1 MKKTLLF
8 LAIIFSVSLM
18 AQQNSP
24 DGIFTGKVKEQIQ
37 SSAKSQTPIWSE
49 DFGNGFPSGWST
61 YTNNAS
67 GGIATCPWKHSFVGP
82 WGYWNSN
89 QGASASSAMHSTT
102 ASNGF
107 LISDIDSAKHW
118 NAGQP
123 SGDTYYLLESYLL
136 EKYCAAIHRNIVII
150 LCSNSS

>member
-8 LAIIFSVSLM
+8 LTILFSSSLM

-24 DGIFTGKVKEQIQ
+24 DGIQTEKVIKQSQ
-37 SSAKSQTPIWSE
+37 SSVKSQIPIWSE

-61 YTNNAS
+61 YTSNTT
-67 GGIATCPWKHSFVGP
+67 GGIATCPWKHTFSGS

-89 QGASASSAMHSTT
+89 QGQSVASAMSSTT

-107 LISDIDSAKHW
+107 LISDPDSANH
-118 NAGQP
+118 
-123 SGDTYYLLESYLL
+123 
-136 EKYCAAIHRNIVII
+136 
-150 LCSNSS
+150 